1 MQVIRDT
8 ASIKKKIKPLS
19 NMIDFNVKKKPHS
32 IGTKVCR
39 PG

>member
-19 NMIDFNVKKKPHS
+19 NMIDFNVKKKKNH
-32 IGTKVCR
+32 TA
-39 PG
+39 